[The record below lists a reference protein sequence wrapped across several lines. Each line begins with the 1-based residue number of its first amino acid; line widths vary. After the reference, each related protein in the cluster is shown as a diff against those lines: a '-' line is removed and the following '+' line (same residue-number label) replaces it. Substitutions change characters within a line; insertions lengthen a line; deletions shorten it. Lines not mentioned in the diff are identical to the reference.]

1 MQPKLKRGELDHLA
15 KFYSLDEA
23 RIETMFDI
31 TGARPTRAEGLSFL
45 GACLMLSG
53 LLSLAASVVF
63 FVAANWSDIAIFGRF
78 ALLELVLVAC
88 GAIAFVRPP
97 PSFAGRA
104 ALFMAFMTTGALLAL
119 FGQTYQT
126 GADVYE
132 LFLGWSL
139 AGLPLAFIARWSVAT
154 AAWVLVLNTA
164 LALYCGWQP
173 AGGLLWT
180 LFGGMRLSIAN
191 ALLIAGTIN
200 VMLWFAADRWRR
212 PATPD
217 WVRRLILS
225 CGFAFVTWSGIL
237 AVMQGYAQAG
247 GSPALTLTGVAALMA
262 VVSAHTLRQRE
273 DIYALA
279 VVFGTFVIVSLV
291 AIARGLEWKDE
302 IAFFVLALWLIITST
317 IGGRMLMSLMRRWR
331 QPEPVEAVA

>member
-1 MQPKLKRGELDHLA
+1 MPKLKRGELDHLA

-23 RIETMFDI
+23 RIETMFEI

-45 GACLMLSG
+45 GTCLMLGG

-63 FVAANWSDIAIFGRF
+63 FVAANWSDIAIFVRF
-78 ALLELVLVAC
+78 ALLELLLVGC
-88 GAIAFVRPP
+88 GAVAFARPP
-97 PSFAGRA
+97 PSFAGRG
-104 ALFMAFMTTGALLAL
+104 ALFLGFVTTGALLAL

-139 AGLPLAFIARWSVAT
+139 LGLPLVLIARWSVAT

-164 LALYCGWQP
+164 LGLYCGWQP

-191 ALLIAGTIN
+191 ALFFAAAIN
-200 VMLWFAADRWRR
+200 VLLWFAAERWRH
-212 PATPD
+212 PAAPD
-217 WVRRLILS
+217 WVRRLLLS
-225 CGFAFVTWSGIL
+225 CGFAFATWSGIL
-237 AVMQGYAQAG
+237 AVLQDHAEVG
-247 GSPALTLTGVAALMA
+247 GSPMLTLVAVAVLMA
-262 VVSAHTLRQRE
+262 AVSVYALRQRE
-273 DIYALA
+273 DVFALA

-317 IGGRMLMSLMRRWR
+317 VGGRVRMSLTRRWR
-331 QPEPVEAVA
+331 RGEPTEAAA

>member
-45 GACLMLSG
+45 GACLMLGG

-63 FVAANWSDIAIFGRF
+63 FVAANWSEIAIFGRF
-78 ALLELVLVAC
+78 AMLELVLVAC
-88 GAIAFVRPP
+88 GVIAFVRPP
-97 PSFAGRA
+97 PSFTGRA
-104 ALFMAFMTTGALLAL
+104 ALFMAFITTGALLAL

-139 AGLPLAFIARWSVAT
+139 TGLPLALIARWSVAT

-200 VMLWFAADRWRR
+200 VALWFAADRWRR

-217 WVRRLILS
+217 WMRRLILS

-237 AVMQGYAQAG
+237 AVMQGYAEAG
-247 GSPALTLTGVAALMA
+247 GSPELTLTGVAALMT

-302 IAFFVLALWLIITST
+302 IAFFVLALWLIVTST

-331 QPEPVEAVA
+331 QPEQVEAVA